1 VPIEASRTLVEHLL
15 GFFGLLLIESR
26 MDGVRSA
33 RAFAKRLFEA
43 LLVELGDDVSGG
55 LIVAPEDPGDLVGVL
70 PSALASRIWQR
81 RKVKASL
88 AERRLAFKVSRS
100 TSLKG
105 RTKIGRFMP
114 QRINYCLPSRLHM
127 H

>member
-1 VPIEASRTLVEHLL
+1 
-15 GFFGLLLIESR
+15 
-26 MDGVRSA
+26 
-33 RAFAKRLFEA
+33 
-43 LLVELGDDVSGG
+43 
-55 LIVAPEDPGDLVGVL
+55 L

-88 AERRLAFKVSRS
+88 AERRLVFKVSRS

-127 H
+127 HYGGLLRWDRGTKMALNELARPP